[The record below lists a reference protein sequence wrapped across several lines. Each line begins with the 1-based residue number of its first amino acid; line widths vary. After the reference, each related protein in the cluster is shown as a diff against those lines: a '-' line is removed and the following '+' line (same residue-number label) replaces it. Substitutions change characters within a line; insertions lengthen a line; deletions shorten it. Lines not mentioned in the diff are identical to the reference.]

1 MTRGENTMTI
11 PDYQSLMLPV
21 LEIAS
26 KGETS
31 IPLAERR
38 IAAKFN
44 LSGYHC
50 EQMLLSG
57 KQRVLHN
64 LAVDKKAKRF
74 LKGSVR

>member
-1 MTRGENTMTI
+1 MSI
-11 PDYQSLMLPV
+11 PDYHMLLPV

-26 KGETS
+26 KGEATVL
-31 IPLAERR
+31 LAAGL
-38 IAAKFN
+38 IAAKFS
-44 LSGYHC
+44 LSDQHR
-50 EQMLLSG
+50 EQMLPSG